1 MFYSIYPSLEL
12 AIFFVFDL
20 KMYLLPLEGVRGEE
34 LVTYSDVIN
43 IGLPIGEGL
52 GGLLIVAPVLPDND
66 PNHRHWYE

>member
-34 LVTYSDVIN
+34 PSL
-43 IGLPIGEGL
+43 GEGL
-52 GGLLIVAPVLPDND
+52 GGLLIVAPIPPDND
-66 PNHRHWYE
+66 PNHRHWYG